1 MILNIMEKSTKLL
14 IIIIVFRSYS
24 GLIQFYLVI
33 IYWTIV
39 DSYMCLYH
47 LQDKAKNLKR
57 VYLIQTNKKQI
68 QGHNVNQR
76 EQGIKQLLKLNE
88 YILMD
93 NKYIITYE
101 MPQ

>member
-1 MILNIMEKSTKLL
+1 
-14 IIIIVFRSYS
+14 
-24 GLIQFYLVI
+24 
-33 IYWTIV
+33 
-39 DSYMCLYH
+39 MCLYH
-47 LQDKAKNLKR
+47 LQDKTKNLKR

-93 NKYIITYE
+93 NKYIIAYE
-101 MPQ
+101 MPR